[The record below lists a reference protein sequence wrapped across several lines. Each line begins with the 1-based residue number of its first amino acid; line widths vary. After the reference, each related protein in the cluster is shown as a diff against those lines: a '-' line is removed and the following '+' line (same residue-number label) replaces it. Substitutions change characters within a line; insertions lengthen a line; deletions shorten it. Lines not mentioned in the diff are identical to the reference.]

1 MGSGL
6 AQGGGITY
14 IHGFWVS
21 SRRRYHINSWVLG
34 QLKEVVSHTFM
45 GPGLVQG
52 GGIT

>member
-14 IHGFWVS
+14 IHGFRVS
-21 SRRRYHINSWVLG
+21 SRRWYHLHSWVLG
-34 QLKEVVSHTFM
+34 QLKEVVSPTFM
-45 GPGLVQG
+45 GSGLAQG